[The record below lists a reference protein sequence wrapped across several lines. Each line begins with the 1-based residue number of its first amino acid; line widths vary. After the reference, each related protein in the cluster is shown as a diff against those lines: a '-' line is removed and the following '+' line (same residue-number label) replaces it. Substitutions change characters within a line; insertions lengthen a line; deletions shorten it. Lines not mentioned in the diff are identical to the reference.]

1 MYNWQKL
8 SLEEKELSLNPKKA
22 VIEHPK
28 LQAIATSSAKK
39 FRDAHPNKY
48 LDISYGKRVNQ
59 KLDIFLPKT
68 INNNPV
74 QLYFH
79 GGYWIARD
87 KFDHSHLAKPAINNN
102 IIHVSVNYDLSP
114 NVTLDIIVEETYE
127 CLEWI
132 IKNIRD
138 YGGNPNNINLVG
150 HSAGAHLVAM
160 ALTRNY
166 SLNSFI
172 KSAILISGI
181 YQPQI
186 TQYLSISK
194 KIKLNKNI
202 IKLTDVYNN
211 NIVQKTNILIVV
223 GNDEPNAWKRLSID
237 FSEWLK
243 KNKISFKFYNAIHLN
258 HFTIVKALSEDKSSL
273 AKKVTNMSV
282 KL

>member
-8 SLEEKELSLNPKKA
+8 SLKEKELSLNPKKA

-48 LDISYGKRVNQ
+48 LDITYGKRVNQ

-223 GNDEPNAWKRLSID
+223 GNDEPNPWKRLSID

-243 KNKISFKFYNAIHLN
+243 KNKTSFKFYNAIHLN

-273 AKKVTNMSV
+273 AKRVTNMSV
-282 KL
+282 KI

>member
-8 SLEEKELSLNPKKA
+8 SLKEKELSLNPKKA

-48 LDISYGKRVNQ
+48 LDITYGKRVNQ

-211 NIVQKTNILIVV
+211 NILQKTNILIVV
-223 GNDEPNAWKRLSID
+223 GNDEPNPWKRLSID

-243 KNKISFKFYNAIHLN
+243 KNKTSFKFYNAIHLN

-273 AKKVTNMSV
+273 AKRVTNMSV
-282 KL
+282 KI

>member
-211 NIVQKTNILIVV
+211 NILQKTNILIVV
-223 GNDEPNAWKRLSID
+223 GDDEPNPWKRLSID

-258 HFTIVKALSEDKSSL
+258 HFTIVKALSDDKSSL
-273 AKKVTNMSV
+273 SKKVTNMSV
-282 KL
+282 KI

>member
-48 LDISYGKRVNQ
+48 LDITYGKRVNQ
-59 KLDIFLPKT
+59 KLDILLPKT

-132 IKNIRD
+132 IKNIND

-194 KIKLNKNI
+194 KIKLNKDI

-211 NIVQKTNILIVV
+211 IIIQKTNILIVV
-223 GNDEPNAWKRLSID
+223 GDDEPNPWKRLSID

-258 HFTIVKALSEDKSSL
+258 HFTIVKALSDDKSSL
-273 AKKVTNMSV
+273 SKKVTNMSV
-282 KL
+282 KI

>member
-1 MYNWQKL
+1 LYNWQKL

-39 FRDAHPNKY
+39 FRDAHPYKY
-48 LDISYGKRVNQ
+48 LDISYGNRVNQ

-132 IKNIRD
+132 IKNISD

-166 SLNSFI
+166 SINSFI

-194 KIKLNKNI
+194 KIKLNKDI

-211 NIVQKTNILIVV
+211 IIIQKTNILIVV
-223 GNDEPNAWKRLSID
+223 GDDEPDPWKGLSID

-258 HFTIVKALSEDKSSL
+258 HFTIVKALSDYKSTLS
-273 AKKVTNMSV
+273 KKVTNMSV
-282 KL
+282 KT